1 MEKARQYPAVIMHRA
16 SHLAAL
22 LAVLALLPACQ
33 EEAPPGEAVEVPSG
47 RALSLIDI
55 VTNAPGPAG
64 ATARFRFLAPGLEPD
79 EAETAASDMQAVC
92 DSFAIGRIDG
102 MVPAP
107 QQIVISFASAAV
119 PFGEA
124 APDVVQFFESYRPEN
139 GACVWEVF

>member
-1 MEKARQYPAVIMHRA
+1 MRMPLVP
-16 SHLAAL
+16 LALVLTA
-22 LAVLALLPACQ
+22 LAVVSGCKEDAAGGPK
-33 EEAPPGEAVEVPSG
+33 VEVPSA
-47 RALSLIDI
+47 RALSLIDVI
-55 VTNAPGPAG
+55 TNAPGPDG
-64 ATARFRFLAPGLEPD
+64 ATARFRFLAPGLDPD
-79 EAETAASDMQAVC
+79 EAEAAATDMQAVC

-107 QQIVISFASAAV
+107 QQIIITFMSAEV

>member
-1 MEKARQYPAVIMHRA
+1 MQHAPFLRLTVLLGALA
-16 SHLAAL
+16 LAA
-22 LAVLALLPACQ
+22 ACN
-33 EEAPPGEAVEVPSG
+33 EEAPAGEAVEVPSG

-64 ATARFRFLAPGLEPD
+64 ATARFRFLAPGLSAD
-79 EAETAASDMQAVC
+79 DAEAAAADMQALC
-92 DSFAIGRIDG
+92 DSFAIKRIDG

-107 QQIVISFASAAV
+107 QQIVLSFSSEAV

-124 APDVVQFFESYRPEN
+124 APDVIQFFESFRPED